1 MKNIANKELRKR
13 LDVLGKELGKLL
25 VPQKTTYKIKYCNN
39 KWCLE
44 NQKDI
49 QGYLKTENKTVPLC
63 GWRKLCPD
71 GKYHYFNYKPT
82 IEWCK

>member
-1 MKNIANKELRKR
+1 MKDIANKELRKR

-25 VPQKTTYKIKYCNN
+25 VLQKTTYKIKYCNN

-71 GKYHYFNYKPT
+71 GKYHYFNYKPI